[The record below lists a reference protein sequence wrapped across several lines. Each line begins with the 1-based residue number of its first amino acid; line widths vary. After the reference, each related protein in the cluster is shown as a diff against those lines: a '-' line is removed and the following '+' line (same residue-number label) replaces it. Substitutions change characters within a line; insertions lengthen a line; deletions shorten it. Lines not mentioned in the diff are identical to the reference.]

1 MADINT
7 NLNNLR
13 PSKPFG
19 FNVAVAEHIIPQR
32 TIEEISK
39 TISEGAAAASGVSGI
54 FDYLAKNEKVFDG
67 SVQRELES
75 LAVQEFNTNQ
85 ILNNASP
92 ANGSRFNFD
101 F

>member
-1 MADINT
+1 MYDMEEQEN
-7 NLNNLR
+7 
-13 PSKPFG
+13 SKHAYFG
-19 FNVAVAEHIIPQR
+19 NDVER
-32 TIEEISK
+32 TITGKVYQDLDGELH
-39 TISEGAAAASGVSGI
+39 
-54 FDYLAKNEKVFDG
+54 LAKNEKVFDG

>member
-19 FNVAVAEHIIPQR
+19 FNVAVSEHIIPQR
-32 TIEEISK
+32 TIEEFSK
-39 TISEGAAAASGVSGI
+39 TISEGAAAASGVTGI

-67 SVQRELES
+67 SVQKELES
-75 LAVQEFNTNQ
+75 LAVQEFNTIQ
-85 ILNNASP
+85 ILNNASSEK
-92 ANGSRFNFD
+92 GSRFSFD